1 MPEPIVSIV
10 ESAQAGSPWLVGA
23 LWAAPWALAVAVF
36 LARIRL
42 PRPLPSLDPPLDRH
56 PEPAAGA
63 GAPRVSVIVPARNE
77 ARNIERVVA
86 SLAQSQGAPFE
97 VIVVDDRSDDDT
109 ATRARR
115 VARAHADRIEVM
127 HGVELP
133 EGWLGKNWACHQG
146 ATQAR
151 GDILLFTDADTV
163 HAPDLLARA
172 LAALEADRADALT
185 LAGRQLMKSF
195 WECLVQ
201 PQIFMGILSRYPNT
215 RRVLE
220 PHQWRDAIANGQ
232 YIMVRRE
239 AYAAIGGHEALRAEV
254 VEDMRFAQRLVRLG
268 HRLSLR
274 AAEDAFATRMYTN
287 LGELIE
293 GWSKNI
299 LLGGLATL
307 PEGWVRR
314 VAPLAAVVLG
324 TVSLLLPPFLVL
336 GGWMGAVL
344 TDTHL
349 TGSGPTAGAA
359 PWFGW
364 AAAMTLLGVLF
375 WALVSWRMRISPLWG
390 VLYPLGAAV
399 AQYIFLRTWWRGG
412 HVEWKGRRYEL
423 DLDAVTRDPGV
434 A

>member
-1 MPEPIVSIV
+1 MSEATVSIV
-10 ESAQAGSPWLVGA
+10 ESVQAAAPWLVGA
-23 LWAAPWALAVAVF
+23 LWATPWALAVVVF

-42 PRPLPSLDPPLDRH
+42 PRPLPPLDIPLDRH
-56 PEPAAGA
+56 HELVAGA
-63 GAPRVSVIVPARNE
+63 ATPRVSVIVPARNE

-86 SLAQSQGAPFE
+86 SLAQSQGVPFE

-109 ATRARR
+109 AARARR
-115 VARAHADRIEVM
+115 VATAGAERIEVID
-127 HGVELP
+127 GAELP

-185 LAGRQLMKSF
+185 LAGRQLMLSF

-201 PQIFMGILSRYPNT
+201 PQIFMGILSRYPDT
-215 RRVLE
+215 RRTLA

-239 AYAAIGGHEALRAEV
+239 AYEAIGGHEALRAEV

-274 AAEDAFATRMYTN
+274 AAEDAFATRMYTS
-287 LGELIE
+287 LGELVE

-324 TVSLLLPPFLVL
+324 TVSLLLPPLLVL
-336 GGWMGAVL
+336 GGLMGAVL
-344 TDTHL
+344 MGTVL
-349 TGSGPTAGAA
+349 TGAAA

-390 VLYPLGAAV
+390 LLYPLGAAV

-412 HVEWKGRRYEL
+412 HVEWKGRCYEL